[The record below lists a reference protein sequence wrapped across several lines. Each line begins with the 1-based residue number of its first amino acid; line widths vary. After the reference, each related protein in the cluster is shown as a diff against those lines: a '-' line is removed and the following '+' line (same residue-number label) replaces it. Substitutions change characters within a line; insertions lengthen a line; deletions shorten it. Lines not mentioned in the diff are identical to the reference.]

1 MATLGARLREERKKR
16 GLSIAQLAEQT
27 RIHPQYFEAIERD
40 DIDGLPGGF
49 FYRSFVRQ
57 YARLM
62 DLPEEAYHAEIQR
75 SLDAEASQAA
85 ERGTALPDRSIDV
98 PPLPTGR
105 FDAAVELRRW
115 ALRLG
120 ALALVVLV
128 CGGVY
133 QLWLHFKPSFET
145 AAVKPAAESPKP
157 APKPAQPQPLAPV
170 AQQQPAPPQQPAPEP
185 PPTSVSAPAGSD
197 VRVTIKALEMTWVG
211 VWDGEKQLFAD
222 VIHAGETRG
231 FGSAR
236 RLRMRLGNA
245 GGVAMEWNGQTVVPL
260 GPKGQVRTVEFR
272 TDGYSVIQPPPTPE
286 IPQP

>member
-27 RIHPQYFEAIERD
+27 RIHIQYFEAIERD
-40 DIDGLPGGF
+40 DVDGLPGGF

-62 DLPEEAYHAEIQR
+62 DLPDEAYQAEIQR
-75 SLDAEASQAA
+75 SLDAEAAHAA
-85 ERGTALPDRSIDV
+85 ARETALPDRSIAV
-98 PPLPTGR
+98 PALPTGR
-105 FDAAVELRRW
+105 FDPGEELRRW
-115 ALRLG
+115 AIRLG
-120 ALALVVLV
+120 ILALVILT

-133 QLWLHFKPSFET
+133 RLWQHFKPSFET
-145 AAVKPAAESPKP
+145 AAVRPAAEPPKP
-157 APKPAQPQPLAPV
+157 APKPVQAQPV
-170 AQQQPAPPQQPAPEP
+170 AQQQPQQQPPQPAPEP

-211 VWDGEKQLFAD
+211 VWDGEKQLYAD
-222 VIHAGETRG
+222 VIHAGVTRG

-245 GGVAMEWNGQTVVPL
+245 GGVTMEWNGQTVVPL

-272 TDGYSVIQPPPTPE
+272 TDGYSVIQPPPTTE
-286 IPQP
+286 TPQP